1 MLLSW
6 TRRVVC
12 GLILI
17 SVPAVLTAQQPER
30 PSLRGGISETGLRR
44 VVIAVPLFA
53 ATANPGARALAL
65 EVTRTLR
72 SDLKASGYFA
82 VVPPEHYRLVPAAA
96 PGADPPFHEWQAVG
110 AESLLQG
117 SVKVDGDRFQVEG
130 KLFDPAGR
138 QMIMGRRYRSTQ
150 VLGRQIAHRMADE
163 VVLHYTG
170 RRGMAQSK
178 IAFVARVGE
187 AKEVY
192 LMDYDGR
199 HVRRL
204 TANGS
209 LNLSPAWSPEG
220 ERIAITSYRDKFPAL
235 FLLDK
240 KGHLQKIRLPDSA
253 LNISPD
259 WSPDGRSLV
268 YSASRRGNADIYVM
282 DLNSQRSRRLTSHRG
297 IDCCASWSPTGRE
310 LAFTS
315 DRGGTPQIY
324 VMDAEGANVRR
335 LTYQG
340 RRNDSAAW
348 SPQGD
353 HIAYVSRVGGT
364 FHVHRLD
371 LATRE
376 VTQLTFGH
384 SNNESPS
391 WSPDGRHLVFA
402 SDRSGGYDIY
412 RIPAGGGEPIRLT
425 RTEGASA
432 PAWSR

>member
-1 MLLSW
+1 MKSWIRGGLACALALLAGP
-6 TRRVVC
+6 T
-12 GLILI
+12 
-17 SVPAVLTAQQPER
+17 VLTAQEQENPT
-30 PSLRGGISETGLRR
+30 LTGGISETGLRR
-44 VVIAVPLFA
+44 VVIAVPLFSA
-53 ATANPGARALAL
+53 AAHSGARALAL

-72 SDLKASGYFA
+72 SDLEASGYFA
-82 VVPPEHYRLVPAAA
+82 VVPPKHYRLIPASAA
-96 PGADPPFHEWQAVG
+96 GDEPPFPDWQGVG
-110 AESLLQG
+110 AESLVQG
-117 SVKVDGDRFQVEG
+117 SVDLDGNRFQVEG

-138 QMIMGRRYRSTQ
+138 QMIMGRRYRGTQ
-150 VLGRQIAHRMADE
+150 DLGRQIAHRMADE

-178 IAFVARVGE
+178 IAFVARVGQ

-199 HVRRL
+199 QVRRL

-209 LNLSPAWSPEG
+209 LNLSPSWSPDG
-220 ERIAITSYRDKFPAL
+220 ERIAITSYRNELPAL

-240 KGHLQKIRLPDSA
+240 QGNLKKIRVPNSA

-259 WSPDGRSLV
+259 WSPDGETLV
-268 YSASRRGNADIYVM
+268 YSASRRGNADIYL
-282 DLNSQRSRRLTSHRG
+282 LNVHSLRTRRLTSHRA

-315 DRGGTPQIY
+315 DRGGSPQIY
-324 VMDAEGANVRR
+324 VKEAEGANARR

-348 SPQGD
+348 SPQGE
-353 HIAYVSRVGGT
+353 HIAYVSRIGGS

-376 VTQLTFGH
+376 VTQLTFGP

-412 RIPAGGGEPIRLT
+412 RIPAGGGEPVRLT